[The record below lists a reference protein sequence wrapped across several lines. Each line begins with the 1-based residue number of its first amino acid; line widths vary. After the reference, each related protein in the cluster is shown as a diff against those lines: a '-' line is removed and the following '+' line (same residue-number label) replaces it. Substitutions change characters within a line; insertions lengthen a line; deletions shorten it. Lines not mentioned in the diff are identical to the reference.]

1 MRQQAQSDPLT
12 RLPNRSRFDQEL
24 EQELRLAESTEQ
36 PLSLLLLDLD
46 HFKRLN
52 DRLGQPAGDEILC
65 TFSEILRGRAR
76 RPRDL
81 VARLGGDQFAVLL
94 PETTPQSAAAIATTI
109 HVDLANLSTRT
120 SASAAVTPFTT
131 SIGIHTVPAG
141 SDPIAA
147 AEVIERADAA
157 LYQAKQAGRNRSFSH
172 TGDNAFS
179 SH

>member
-1 MRQQAQSDPLT
+1 M
-12 RLPNRSRFDQEL
+12 
-24 EQELRLAESTEQ
+24 
-36 PLSLLLLDLD
+36 
-46 HFKRLN
+46 
-52 DRLGQPAGDEILC
+52 
-65 TFSEILRGRAR
+65 
-76 RPRDL
+76 
-81 VARLGGDQFAVLL
+81 
-94 PETTPQSAAAIATTI
+94 
-109 HVDLANLSTRT
+109 
-120 SASAAVTPFTT
+120 TPFTT